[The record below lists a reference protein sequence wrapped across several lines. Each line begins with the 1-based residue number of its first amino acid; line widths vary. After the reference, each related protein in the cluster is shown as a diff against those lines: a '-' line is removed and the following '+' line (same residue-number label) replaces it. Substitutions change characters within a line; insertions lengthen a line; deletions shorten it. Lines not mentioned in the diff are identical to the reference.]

1 MGRTHLRPIFFVCPP
16 LHPLP
21 HTNPTLFFSSHRY
34 HRFLL
39 IVLNLIE
46 APCSLASLGA
56 HTLLFGWGILWRLRV
71 HFFVLGMGDFCNFVV
86 VMRQISDISAT
97 VRHFGVYLTVE
108 KGLAHN
114 TAMAYADDVAKLVAY
129 LQTEGVAVED
139 VTRSVLDNFLCT
151 LRDVGIGPRSQAR
164 IISGVK
170 SFYKFLKMEGYI
182 DDNPARMIESPK
194 IGRRLPEVL
203 TVEEIDA
210 MIACIDM
217 SKAEGQRNRAIV
229 ETLYGCGLRVSELV
243 GLRIS
248 HLYFDEEYLVVEG
261 KGNKQ
266 RLVPISQ
273 EALEQIRLYMEQT
286 RANQVAKR
294 GCDDILFLNRRG
306 GALSRVMVFYIIKEL
321 CQLAGIRKTVSPHT
335 LRHSFATH
343 LLEGGANLR
352 AIQQMLGHE
361 SITTTEI
368 YVHIDRTRLREE
380 ILMHHPRNNRQ
391 K

>member
-1 MGRTHLRPIFFVCPP
+1 MR
-16 LHPLP
+16 
-21 HTNPTLFFSSHRY
+21 
-34 HRFLL
+34 
-39 IVLNLIE
+39 
-46 APCSLASLGA
+46 A
-56 HTLLFGWGILWRLRV
+56 IL
-71 HFFVLGMGDFCNFVV
+71 D
-86 VMRQISDISAT
+86 ISD
-97 VRHFGVYLTVE
+97 VRRHFGVYLTVE
-108 KGLAHN
+108 KGLSVN
-114 TAMAYADDVAKLVAY
+114 TAEAYGDDVGKLVAY
-129 LQTEGVAVED
+129 LQSEGVAVEQ
-139 VTRSVLDNFLCT
+139 VTLENLNNFLCT

-164 IISGVK
+164 IISGIK
-170 SFYKFLKMEGYI
+170 SFYKFLKMEGYV
-182 DDNPARMIESPK
+182 DKNPTRMLESPK
-194 IGRRLPEVL
+194 IGRHLPEVL
-203 TVEEIDA
+203 SIAEIDE

-217 SKAEGQRNRAIV
+217 GKAEGQRNRAII

-248 HLYFDEEYLVVEG
+248 QVYFDEEYVIVEG
-261 KGNKQ
+261 KGDKQ

-286 RANQVAKR
+286 RSHQVAKR

-321 CQLAGIRKTVSPHT
+321 CELAGIRKTVSPHT

-368 YVHIDRTRLREE
+368 YVHIDRSRLREE
-380 ILMHHPRNNRQ
+380 ILQHHPRNR
-391 K
+391 KR